1 LRPALQRNKL
11 GPDKGGPVT
20 TIAVRHQKFTIFHMI
35 TGVAIIPTAVLLL
48 LFFIEKLIYR

>member
-1 LRPALQRNKL
+1 LP
-11 GPDKGGPVT
+11 
-20 TIAVRHQKFTIFHMI
+20 IFAVRHQKFTIFHMI